1 MPEFQYAPPRY
12 VQIADHFRQRIVSG
26 DLKPGDEI
34 PSERQLAAEWSTS
47 RPTVTKALDLLRREG
62 HLGSRQGAGT
72 YVLGPSR
79 YHRGANA
86 AYARSIET
94 GRIYP
99 LDQKAVILAAER
111 DVAPADVAEALD
123 VAEGAEVVRRRRL
136 TLRDGVPVELST
148 SWFDAALTDVAP
160 RILEAERILQGTV
173 AYVEQSTGRHAQTA
187 QDRISARLATPEERE
202 LLQLGDPS
210 AVLVTRHVVLDADLA
225 PMEYAVSV
233 VPPDAWTIS
242 HEYPVGS

>member
-26 DLKPGDEI
+26 DLQPGDEI
-34 PSERQLAAEWSTS
+34 PSERQLADEWSTS

-86 AYARSIET
+86 AYGRSIET

-99 LDQKAVILAAER
+99 LDQEAVILAAVR
-111 DVAPADVAEALD
+111 DVAPPD
-123 VAEGAEVVRRRRL
+123 VAEGLGVDEGADVVRRQRL

-148 SWFDAALTDVAP
+148 SWLDASFADRAP
-160 RILEAERILQGTV
+160 RLLEADRILQGTV
-173 AYVEQSTGRHAQTA
+173 AYVEHSTGRHARTA
-187 QDRISARLATPEERE
+187 RDRISARLATSEERE
-202 LLQLGDPS
+202 LLQLPEPS
-210 AVLVTRHVVLDADLA
+210 AVLVTRHVVLDADIVPL
-225 PMEYAVSV
+225 EYAVSV
-233 VPPDAWTIS
+233 VPPDAWTIA
-242 HEYPVGS
+242 HEYPIGS